1 MAAKAEKKP
10 TKPARSLVAAALKKA
25 AAFYLFRYGFAV
37 TYELGVMPWGSRRAD
52 IVANKVSG
60 KIVILEVKSS
70 LADFR
75 TDKKWRSYLDYCDK
89 FMFCTTEDVYEKIKD
104 ELPKEV
110 GVVCLSPSTGWA
122 YMAKKSPNLELTDE
136 NRMSVLARLAYRN
149 GDLSRRTTRARQRV
163 FLDDG
168 TDHKPSDAIADT
180 KKRKAPPKKKLVKAR
195 KKYAR
200 RQARDQEAGK
210 RLTAAL
216 SSLLGTKL

>member
-1 MAAKAEKKP
+1 MTKTKK
-10 TKPARSLVAAALKKA
+10 TDKPSRSQVAAALKKA

-89 FMFCTTEDVYEKIKD
+89 FMFCTTEELYAKIKD
-104 ELPKEV
+104 ELPPEV
-110 GVVCLSPSTGWA
+110 GVVCLSPETGYA
-122 YMAKKSPNLELTDE
+122 YMAKKSPNLPITDE
-136 NRMSVLARLAYRN
+136 NRITVLSRLAYRN

-163 FLDDG
+163 YLDG
-168 TDHKPSDAIADT
+168 TDHQPLEGLAPKPARKRRAG
-180 KKRKAPPKKKLVKAR
+180 KKSMAKAR
-195 KKYAR
+195 TKAGRRAAR
-200 RQARDQEAGK
+200 EARACEN
-210 RLTAAL
+210 LNNAL

>member
-1 MAAKAEKKP
+1 MATAAKKSK
-10 TKPARSLVAAALKKA
+10 TKPARSAIAAALKKA

-89 FMFCTTEDVYEKIKD
+89 FMFCTTEEVYEKIKD
-104 ELPKEV
+104 ELPKDV
-110 GVVCLSPSTGWA
+110 GVICLSPTTGWA
-122 YMAKKSPNLELTDE
+122 YMAKKSPNLDLSEA

-163 FLDDG
+163 FLDG
-168 TDHKPSDAIADT
+168 TDHKPSDAISET
-180 KKRKAPPKKKLVKAR
+180 KKRKVPKKSMAKAR
-195 KKYAR
+195 KKYKR
-200 RQARDQEAGK
+200 RQVQDREAGK

-216 SSLLGTKL
+216 SSLLGTRL